1 MPRRQ
6 RVDIRI
12 RDQAGP
18 AGQALLRQVRWCAS
32 FMCRLRGLMFR
43 SRIEPGE
50 AILLVEGRDSRAAV
64 TIHMF
69 FVPFTIAA
77 VWIDNSGHVVDK
89 VAARPWRPFYAPR
102 APARYILETH
112 PEFLDRVSIG
122 DELVFDDS
130 SAAPA
135 PAGAGRSSAGLR

>member
-6 RVDIRI
+6 WVDIRSKA
-12 RDQAGP
+12 DP
-18 AGQALLRQVRWCAS
+18 AGQPLLRRVRWCAS
-32 FMCRLRGLMFR
+32 FMSRLRGLMFR
-43 SRIEPGE
+43 SDIQPGQ

-69 FVPFTIAA
+69 FVPFTIAT
-77 VWIDNSGHVVDK
+77 VWIDHSGRVVDK
-89 VAARPWRPFYAPR
+89 VAARPWRPYYAPR

-112 PEFLDRVSIG
+112 PEFLARVSIG

-130 SAAPA
+130 TAAAAPR
-135 PAGAGRSSAGLR
+135 GAGRSAGLP